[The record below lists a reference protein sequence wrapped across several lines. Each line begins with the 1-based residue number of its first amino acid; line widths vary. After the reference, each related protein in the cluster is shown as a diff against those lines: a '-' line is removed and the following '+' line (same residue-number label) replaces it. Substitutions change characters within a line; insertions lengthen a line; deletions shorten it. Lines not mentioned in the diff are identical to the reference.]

1 MKDLHEMY
9 VALYAEI
16 NSMPLPT
23 SPDDPEPVEEEEY
36 VEPEWMKH
44 FGTTAPDAFDVE
56 YRKALA
62 AQLDPCARFE
72 IAYEKAHEWD
82 TLYPDYSPALE
93 AGYEDSDQPDPEETD
108 EAEWLA
114 PEFGSP
120 RREWYKGFNAQMAFI
135 RKCGGSLEVF
145 DDLWE
150 F

>member
-1 MKDLHEMY
+1 MQDLHEMY
-9 VALYAEI
+9 EALYTAI
-16 NSMPLPT
+16 NAMPLPT
-23 SPDDPEPVEEEEY
+23 SPDDPEPVEGEEY
-36 VEPEWMKH
+36 VEPGWVAQMDQTRARGERWNTMKDLH
-44 FGTTAPDAFDVE
+44 QMDA
-56 YRKALA
+56 
-62 AQLDPCARFE
+62 CSRFE
-72 IAYEKAHEWD
+72 IAYEAAHEWD